1 MIDELS
7 WQIRCLFEQKS
18 RGKSLKSVLK
28 NSVTR
33 THIATYNQNY
43 SSLYSIDRRSLRD
56 TIMVM
61 YLIYFAKW
69 MKSTSTQS
77 IIRFH
82 IITLLEC
89 FSTVLRLFPAENN
102 NVHFS
107 GYWLSYVWQVVEG
120 SFFQLFLEVL
130 CLAVVLNW
138 IDFGFSSAVFVLVL
152 WHQSFKPLV
161 PQRANIRET

>member
-1 MIDELS
+1 MHPNAFDSIMHRKSPVSRFSRRDVPTSLTRSLRRWSMNWADKLDAFLS
-7 WQIRCLFEQKS
+7 KKS

-28 NSVTR
+28 NSVTL

-120 SFFQLFLEVL
+120 SFFQLFWKFY
-130 CLAVVLNW
+130 A
-138 IDFGFSSAVFVLVL
+138 
-152 WHQSFKPLV
+152 
-161 PQRANIRET
+161 